1 MIGTRTQDVARP
13 ASYMSARG
21 NRLGDVSPC
30 AIPFLDAATMLID
43 PWIVSATMPTRFHF
57 HLVRGHERI
66 ADPIGIELREE
77 VLRSPAIFDVVR
89 KIWPGTADS
98 AEWQGWSIEVTD
110 PEGRVVRTIT
120 LL

>member
-21 NRLGDVSPC
+21 NRLGDVGRTQS
-30 AIPFLDAATMLID
+30 ISLTATMLID
-43 PWIVSATMPTRFHF
+43 PWIDPATMPTRFHF

-66 ADPIGIELREE
+66 ADPVGIDLQEE
-77 VLRSPAIFDVVR
+77 VLRSPAIFDVV
-89 KIWPGTADS
+89 KQIWPGTADS